1 MILFIG
7 LSFFSDFTFV
17 DAKGPPWFIFLKHF
31 LFFSLYSALIA
42 QVLEFSKER
51 QDIDLRLIGPNGV
64 APRGTFTKNLICG
77 QAAYAVTLAFVVTGD
92 LDSLKLSLCP
102 AHCQGHRYLILLF
115 QCHSLSVMAIVK
127 LD

>member
-7 LSFFSDFTFV
+7 LSFPTSHLSMR
-17 DAKGPPWFIFLKHF
+17 KPPVVHSFKHF
-31 LFFSLYSALIA
+31 LFLPLLYALIA

-51 QDIDLRLIGPNGV
+51 QDIDLRLMGPNGV
-64 APRGTFTKNLICG
+64 AWRGTFTKNLICG
-77 QAAYAVTLAFVVTGD
+77 HAAYAVTLAFVVTGD

-102 AHCQGHRYLILLF
+102 AHCQGHRYLVLLF
-115 QCHSLSVMAIVK
+115 QCHSFLLPVIVM